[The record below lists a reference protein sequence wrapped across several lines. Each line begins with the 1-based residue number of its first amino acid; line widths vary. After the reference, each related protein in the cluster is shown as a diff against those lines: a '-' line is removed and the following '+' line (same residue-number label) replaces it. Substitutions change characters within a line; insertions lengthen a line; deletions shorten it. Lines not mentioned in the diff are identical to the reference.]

1 LTAGDGAD
9 CMDGMWLDVLRAVLY
24 GLVVLT
30 LAGIAFVGGVFTAK
44 KMEKLPPVKTVV
56 EVPTEDSEAARKF
69 VEAALASRFAGN
81 HAEALRYL
89 GDARLLNPTMRGLEY
104 QFGLTYLD
112 LDDYEQAETS
122 ARRSVEREEETS
134 NAQALRGLILLEKSR
149 AAGPVGAAGPEI
161 LARLQESRETDP
173 LNPMPL
179 YVMGEFYRADGK
191 PELAVDA
198 YRRAL
203 ERVSKTDSFLV
214 TTVKAG
220 LAGLRLN
227 YRDGDPPLKLHE
239 INGVLPP
246 EQLFFGA
253 ADALLRGDNGGAAGY
268 LREARTRLP
277 EEVFQALLQDSFFQD
292 YLAPGI
298 LEEPQ

>member
-1 LTAGDGAD
+1 
-9 CMDGMWLDVLRAVLY
+9 
-24 GLVVLT
+24 
-30 LAGIAFVGGVFTAK
+30 
-44 KMEKLPPVKTVV
+44 MEKLPPVKTVV
-56 EVPTEDSEAARKF
+56 EVPTEDREAARKF

-89 GDARLLNPTMRGLEY
+89 GEARLLDPTMRGLEY

-122 ARRSVEREEETS
+122 ARKIGR
-134 NAQALRGLILLEKSR
+134 ARGGDEQC
-149 AAGPVGAAGPEI
+149 AGVARVDPAGKVAGGGPGGPAGPEI

-253 ADALLRGDNGGAAGY
+253 ADALLRGDSGGAAGF

-298 LEEPQ
+298 LEDPQQPPPHE